1 MTKKERTKQ
10 FGLVGKNIDYSFSRT
25 YFKNKFDSENK
36 VGYSYVNFDL
46 QSIDNIKEK
55 LIILNVSDEELKIM
69 DKTIRDKVAS
79 AVEFAQQSEEPDPKE
94 LYTDVLI

>member
-1 MTKKERTKQ
+1 MSDPAKYRTKEEVNRMRKER
-10 FGLVGKNIDYSFSRT
+10 DP
-25 YFKNKFDSENK
+25 
-36 VGYSYVNFDL
+36 
-46 QSIDNIKEK
+46 IDNIKEK

>member
-46 QSIDNIKEK
+46 QSIDNIKEMLK
-55 LIILNVSDEELKIM
+55 YRGDNIDMFEENESDIK
-69 DKTIRDKVAS
+69 RD
-79 AVEFAQQSEEPDPKE
+79 
-94 LYTDVLI
+94 